1 MKIDIENAAMDVRSL
16 HRQMTHYNR
25 WKRQLDE
32 RLQRFEQWGQQHSM
46 FGTNMSK
53 TLQRARQLL
62 RGESFTIACVGE
74 FSRGKTELIN
84 ALLYTGGGRRLLPSQ
99 PGRTTMC
106 PTEIFWDAHQP
117 ANCVRL
123 LPIETRRTN
132 TSLQNFK
139 RIPQNWVTIH
149 FDAKNHEQTRAAINQ
164 VSASKQVSVADAIKL
179 GFAQD
184 ELGERDENGMVTVP
198 AWRHALISLDHPL
211 LRQGL
216 RIVDTPVLNALGNE
230 PELTLKTL
238 PDAQAILFLL
248 SADAGVTASDMEI
261 WREHIQVLR
270 DNNCTAVIALLN
282 KIDSLWDD
290 LTPAQEIE
298 ANIIQLRQ
306 LTARQLSLAPEHV
319 VALSAKQGL
328 LGKVGR
334 NQAQL
339 LRSNFP
345 HLERMLASCVLGNQ
359 QQIIGHRLIG
369 DSYAMIMNARDGL
382 VRRIA
387 ECEAELD
394 ALRST
399 APAQAGEKLNELRE
413 TIRRTH
419 HEYHKQALSLRTSQ
433 RLLDSQKLSLLGPIS
448 TAQLEQQ
455 IAEAHGSLA
464 QSWTTV
470 GLARAIGKF
479 FDDVDSNI
487 RHLEREIERCNRVLT
502 SIYERPEQT
511 VNGDDL
517 IMRHLLKIQKQRR
530 QLNQLHRRAEDFR
543 KSLSSV
549 LTHKGAL
556 ISRFINTLVQ
566 EVRAVYID
574 LNQHIHHWMQEAL
587 APLFHHNQYQKQL
600 LEHHMLRLTQ
610 LQTQRNGHTEQLQ
623 LLQTNLY
630 QLQSAL
636 GNIEPLFNEILST
649 PLEPELMADVEQ
661 QEAIATARAPVVSIK
676 QGRQILRGN

>member
-1 MKIDIENAAMDVRSL
+1 MDVRSL

-32 RLQRFEQWGQQHSM
+32 RLQRFEQWGKAHSL
-46 FGTNMSK
+46 FGQSMDK
-53 TLQRARQLL
+53 TLHRARQLL

-84 ALLYTGGGRRLLPSQ
+84 ALLYAGGGRRLLPSQ

-106 PTEIFWDAHQP
+106 PTEIFWDANQP

-123 LPIETRRTN
+123 LPIETRRSN
-132 TSLQNFK
+132 TSLQSFK
-139 RIPQNWVTIH
+139 RIPQKWVTIQ
-149 FDAKNHEQTRAAINQ
+149 FDAKDHEQTRAAINQ

-179 GFAQD
+179 GFAED
-184 ELGERDENGMVTVP
+184 ELGERDAQGMVTLP

-216 RIVDTPVLNALGNE
+216 RIVDTPGLNALGNE

-261 WREHIQVLR
+261 WREHIQGLR

-290 LTPAQEIE
+290 LTPAAEVAASIE
-298 ANIIQLRQ
+298 RLRQ
-306 LTARQLSLAPEHV
+306 LTAHQLGLASQHV
-319 VALSAKQGL
+319 VAVSAKQGL

-339 LRSNFP
+339 ARSNFP
-345 HLERMLASCVLGNQ
+345 QLESMLAEAVLRNQ
-359 QQIIGHRLIG
+359 QQIISHALIG
-369 DSYAMIMNARDGL
+369 DSYAMMINTRSGL
-382 VRRIA
+382 AKRIA
-387 ECEAELD
+387 ECEAELESLRTTAPEQANEKLQ
-394 ALRST
+394 ALRD
-399 APAQAGEKLNELRE
+399 

-433 RLLDSQKLSLLGPIS
+433 RLLESQQLSLLSPIGMPS
-448 TAQLEQQ
+448 LDRQ
-455 IAEAHGSLA
+455 IAEAHSNLA
-464 QSWTTV
+464 QSWTTL
-470 GLARAIGKF
+470 GLARAIASF
-479 FDDVDSNI
+479 FDAVDSNI
-487 RHLEREIERCNRVLT
+487 NHLEREIERCNRVLA
-502 SIYERPEQT
+502 SIYERPEHSLS
-511 VNGDDL
+511 GDDL
-517 IMRHLLKIQKQRR
+517 MMRHLLKIQKQRR
-530 QLNQLHRRAEDFR
+530 QLRQLQTRAEEFR
-543 KSLSSV
+543 KSLTTV
-549 LTHKGAL
+549 LTHKSAL

-566 EVRAVYID
+566 EVRTVYMD
-574 LNQHIHHWMQEAL
+574 LHQHINHWMQEAL
-587 APLFHHNQYQKQL
+587 APLFHQNQYQKQL

-610 LQTQRNGHTEQLQ
+610 MQSQRNSHAEQLQ
-623 LLQTNLY
+623 TLQTNLY

-636 GNIEPLFNEILST
+636 MSIEPLYREILAE
-649 PLEPELMADVEQ
+649 PLEPELMDDLP
-661 QEAIATARAPVVSIK
+661 ATTDTTGARVLPFAKSKAVL
-676 QGRQILRGN
+676 QGNS

>member
-1 MKIDIENAAMDVRSL
+1 MDIRSL

-32 RLQRFEQWGQQHSM
+32 RLQRFEQWSQQHDM
-46 FGTNMSK
+46 AGANMGK

-106 PTEIFWDAHQP
+106 PTEIFWDHHQP

-132 TSLQNFK
+132 TSLQSFK
-139 RIPQNWVTIH
+139 RIPQNWVAIH
-149 FDAKNHEQTRAAINQ
+149 FDAQDHEQTRAAINQ

-216 RIVDTPVLNALGNE
+216 RIVDTPGLNALGNE

-248 SADAGVTASDMEI
+248 SADAGVTASDMDI
-261 WREHIQVLR
+261 WREHIQLLR

-298 ANIIQLRQ
+298 ANIDQLRK
-306 LTARQLSLAPEHV
+306 LTAHQLSLSPEHV

-339 LRSNFP
+339 ARSNFP
-345 HLERMLASCVLGNQ
+345 QLERMLAECVLRNQ

-369 DSYAMIMNARDGL
+369 DSYAMVINARNSL
-382 VRRIA
+382 QRRLA
-387 ECEAELD
+387 ECEQECNELR
-394 ALRST
+394 AV
-399 APAQAGEKLNELRE
+399 APEAAAEKLNELRDS
-413 TIRRTH
+413 IRRSH

-448 TAQLEQQ
+448 SGLLERQ
-455 IAEAHGSLA
+455 IAEAHANLA

-479 FDDVDSNI
+479 FDDVDNNL
-487 RHLEREIERCNRVLT
+487 RHLEREIERCNRLLT
-502 SIYERPEQT
+502 SIYERPEQGLS
-511 VNGDDL
+511 GDDL

-530 QLNQLHRRAEDFR
+530 QLNQLHARADDFR
-543 KSLSSV
+543 KSLSTV
-549 LTHKGAL
+549 FTHKGAL

-566 EVRAVYID
+566 EVRSVYAD
-574 LNQHIHHWMQEAL
+574 LNQHITHWLQEAL
-587 APLFHHNQYQKQL
+587 APLFHQNQYQKQL

-610 LQTQRNGHTEQLQ
+610 LQTQRNSHAEQVEVLQ
-623 LLQTNLY
+623 RNIY
-630 QLQSAL
+630 QLQTAL
-636 GNIEPLFNEILST
+636 GKIEPLYKELMT
-649 PLEPELMADVEQ
+649 APLEPESMVDLEPKDAMSAQ
-661 QEAIATARAPVVSIK
+661 VVSIS
-676 QGRQILRGN
+676 QGRHGVSHR

>member
-1 MKIDIENAAMDVRSL
+1 MDIRSL

-32 RLQRFEQWGQQHSM
+32 RLQRFEQWSQQHDMS
-46 FGTNMSK
+46 GANMGK

-106 PTEIFWDAHQP
+106 PTEIFWDSQQP
-117 ANCVRL
+117 TNCVRL

-132 TSLQNFK
+132 TSLQSFK
-139 RIPQNWVTIH
+139 RIPQNWVAIH
-149 FDAKNHEQTRAAINQ
+149 FDAQDHEQTRAAINQ
-164 VSASKQVSVADAIKL
+164 VSASKQVTVADAIKL
-179 GFAQD
+179 GFAED

-216 RIVDTPVLNALGNE
+216 RIVDTPGLNALGNE

-248 SADAGVTASDMEI
+248 SADAGVTASDMDI
-261 WREHIQVLR
+261 WREHIQLLR

-290 LTPAQEIE
+290 LTSPQEVE
-298 ANIIQLRQ
+298 ANIDRLRK
-306 LTARQLSLAPEHV
+306 LTAHQLSLAPEHV

-334 NQAQL
+334 NHAQL
-339 LRSNFP
+339 ERSNFP
-345 HLERMLASCVLGNQ
+345 QLERMLAECVLRNQ

-369 DSYAMIMNARDGL
+369 DSYAMVINARNSL
-382 VRRIA
+382 QQRLH
-387 ECEAELD
+387 ECEKECEEL
-394 ALRST
+394 RT
-399 APAQAGEKLNELRE
+399 VAPAEAGEKLTELRE
-413 TIRRTH
+413 TIRRSH

-448 TAQLEQQ
+448 SGLLEQQ
-455 IAEAHGSLA
+455 IAEAHANLA

-479 FDDVDSNI
+479 FDDVDSNM

-511 VNGDDL
+511 FSGDDL

-530 QLNQLHRRAEDFR
+530 QLNQLHARADDFR
-543 KSLSSV
+543 KSLSAV
-549 LTHKGAL
+549 FTHKGAL

-566 EVRAVYID
+566 EVRAVYAD
-574 LNQHIHHWMQEAL
+574 LNQHITHWLQEAL

-610 LQTQRNGHTEQLQ
+610 LQTQRNSHTEQLEA
-623 LLQTNLY
+623 LQRNIY
-630 QLQSAL
+630 QLQTAL
-636 GNIEPLFNEILST
+636 GNIEPLYKELLST
-649 PLEPELMADVEQ
+649 PLEPELMADQEQ
-661 QEAIATARAPVVSIK
+661 KESMTAQVVSIS
-676 QGRQILRGN
+676 QGRQHVRGS

>member
-1 MKIDIENAAMDVRSL
+1 MDIKSL

-25 WKRQLDE
+25 WKRQLDD
-32 RLQRFEQWGQQHSM
+32 RLQRFEHWSEQHAVS
-46 FGTNMSK
+46 GTNRGT

-62 RGESFTIACVGE
+62 RGENFTIACVGE

-84 ALLYTGGGRRLLPSQ
+84 ALLYSGGGRRLLPSQ

-106 PTEIFWDAHQP
+106 PTEIYWDIHEP
-117 ANCVRL
+117 GNCVRL
-123 LPIETRRTN
+123 LPIETRSTN
-132 TSLQNFK
+132 TSLQSFK
-139 RIPQNWVTIH
+139 RIPQNWVAIH
-149 FDAKNHEQTRAAINQ
+149 FDAQDEEQTRAAINQ
-164 VSASKQVSVADAIKL
+164 VSASKQVSVGDAIKL
-179 GFAQD
+179 GFAPE
-184 ELGERDENGMVTVP
+184 ELGERDENGMVTLP

-216 RIVDTPVLNALGNE
+216 RIVDTPGLNALGNE

-248 SADAGVTASDMEI
+248 GADTGVTASDMEI

-290 LTPAQEIE
+290 LTPTQEIE
-298 ANIIQLRQ
+298 TNINQLRQ
-306 LTARQLSLAPEHV
+306 LTARQLNLSPEHV

-339 LRSNFP
+339 MRSNFP
-345 HLERMLASCVLGNQ
+345 QLERMLAECVMRNQ
-359 QQIIGHRLIG
+359 QQLIGHRLIG
-369 DSYAMIMNARDGL
+369 DSYAMVINARNSL
-382 VRRIA
+382 QRRLG
-387 ECEAELD
+387 ECEQELEE
-394 ALRST
+394 LRT
-399 APAQAGEKLNELRE
+399 VAPEAASEKLTELRD
-413 TIRRTH
+413 TIRRSH

-433 RLLDSQKLSLLGPIS
+433 RLLESQKLSLLGPIS
-448 TAQLEQQ
+448 SRQLELQ
-455 IAEAHGSLA
+455 IAEAHANLA

-479 FDDVDSNI
+479 FDDVDSNM

-511 VNGDDL
+511 INGDDL
-517 IMRHLLKIQKQRR
+517 MMRHLLRIQKQRR
-530 QLNQLHRRAEDFR
+530 QLHQLHTRAEGFH
-543 KSLSSV
+543 KSLSAV

-556 ISRFINTLVQ
+556 INRFINTLVQ
-566 EVRAVYID
+566 EVRAVYVD
-574 LNQHIHHWMQEAL
+574 LNQHITHWLHEAL

-610 LQTQRNGHTEQLQ
+610 LQTQRNNHSEQLEV
-623 LLQTNLY
+623 LRTNIY
-630 QLQSAL
+630 QLQTAL
-636 GNIEPLFNEILST
+636 GNIEPLYKELLTT
-649 PLEPELMADVEQ
+649 PLEQELMVEAERKESLAKGGQ
-661 QEAIATARAPVVSIK
+661 VVSI
-676 QGRQILRGN
+676 QNARQSLRSQ

>member
-1 MKIDIENAAMDVRSL
+1 MDARSL

-32 RLQRFEQWGQQHSM
+32 RLQRFEHWLNHHGVFAVPM
-46 FGTNMSK
+46 GE

-106 PTEIFWDAHQP
+106 PTEIYWDAHQP

-123 LPIETRRTN
+123 LPIETRRTH
-132 TSLQNFK
+132 TSLQSFK

-149 FDAKNHEQTRAAINQ
+149 FDANDQEQTRAAINQ
-164 VSASKQVSVADAIKL
+164 VSASKQVSVADAVKL

-184 ELGERDENGMVTVP
+184 ELGERDEQGLVSVP

-216 RIVDTPVLNALGNE
+216 RIVDTPGLNALGNE

-261 WREHIQVLR
+261 WREHIQTLR
-270 DNNCTAVIALLN
+270 EENCTAVIALLN

-290 LTPAQEIE
+290 LTPPQEVE
-298 ANIIQLRQ
+298 ANINQLRR
-306 LTARQLSLAPEHV
+306 LTAHQLELSPNHV

-334 NQAQL
+334 NQAL
-339 LRSNFP
+339 LARSNFP
-345 HLERMLASCVLGNQ
+345 QLERMLAGIVMRNQ
-359 QQIIGHRLIG
+359 QQIIGHRLVG
-369 DSYAMIMNARDGL
+369 DSYEMIINARNGL

-387 ECEAELD
+387 EAEHELAEL
-394 ALRST
+394 RTT
-399 APAQAGEKLNELRE
+399 APENAAAKLQELRD
-413 TIRRTH
+413 TIRRAH
-419 HEYHKQALSLRTSQ
+419 HDYHKQALSLRTSQ
-433 RLLDSQKLSLLGPIS
+433 RLLESQKVPLLAPIS
-448 TAQLEQQ
+448 LAQLEQQ
-455 IAEAHGSLA
+455 IAEAHKNLA
-464 QSWTTV
+464 QSWTTL

-487 RHLEREIERCNRVLT
+487 NHLEREIERCNRVMA
-502 SIYERPEQT
+502 SIYERPDQPLAE
-511 VNGDDL
+511 DHL
-517 IMRHLLKIQKQRR
+517 MMRHLLKIQKQRR
-530 QLNQLHRRAEDFR
+530 QLRQLHRRADDFR
-543 KSLSSV
+543 KSLTTV

-566 EVRAVYID
+566 EVRNVYGD
-574 LNQHIHHWMQEAL
+574 LSLHINQWMQEAL
-587 APLFHHNQYQKQL
+587 APLFHQNQYQKQL

-610 LQTQRNGHTEQLQ
+610 LQNQRNSHAEQVEM
-623 LLQTNLY
+623 LQTNLY
-630 QLQSAL
+630 QLQTAL
-636 GNIEPLFNEILST
+636 GNIEPLYREILAA
-649 PLEPELMADVEQ
+649 PLEPELVADGEYKSGESSAQV
-661 QEAIATARAPVVSIK
+661 ISINQVRQVA
-676 QGRQILRGN
+676 QGN

>member
-1 MKIDIENAAMDVRSL
+1 MDVRSL

-32 RLQRFEQWGQQHSM
+32 RLQRFEQWGQAHRLLGQSM
-46 FGTNMSK
+46 DK
-53 TLQRARQLL
+53 TLNRARQLL

-106 PTEIFWDAHQP
+106 PTEIFWDAQQP

-132 TSLQNFK
+132 TSLQSFK
-139 RIPQNWVTIH
+139 RIPQNWVTIQ
-149 FDAKNHEQTRAAINQ
+149 FDASDYDQTRAAINQ

-179 GFAQD
+179 GFAED
-184 ELGERDENGMVTVP
+184 ELGERDSDGMVTVP

-216 RIVDTPVLNALGNE
+216 RIVDTPGLNALGNE

-248 SADAGVTASDMEI
+248 SADAGVTASDMDI
-261 WREHIQVLR
+261 WREHIQSLR

-290 LTPAQEIE
+290 LTPAHEVE
-298 ANIIQLRQ
+298 ANIDRLRQ
-306 LTARQLSLAPEHV
+306 LTAHQLDLAPQHV

-339 LRSNFP
+339 ARSNFP
-345 HLERMLASCVLGNQ
+345 QLESMLAEAVLRNQ
-359 QQIIGHRLIG
+359 QQIIGHSLIG
-369 DSYAMIMNARDGL
+369 DSYAMVINTRSGL
-382 VRRIA
+382 VKRIA
-387 ECEAELD
+387 ECEVELESLRTTAPEDAAEKLQ
-394 ALRST
+394 ALRD
-399 APAQAGEKLNELRE
+399 

-433 RLLDSQKLSLLGPIS
+433 RLLESQQVSLLSPIS
-448 TAQLEQQ
+448 MPLLDQQ
-455 IAEAHGSLA
+455 IAEAHSNLA
-464 QSWTTV
+464 QSWTTL
-470 GLARAIGKF
+470 GLARAIASF
-479 FDDVDSNI
+479 FDAVDSNVN
-487 RHLEREIERCNRVLT
+487 HLEREIERCNRVLT
-502 SIYERPEQT
+502 SIYERPEHSLP
-511 VNGDDL
+511 GDDL
-517 IMRHLLKIQKQRR
+517 MMRHLLKIQKQRR
-530 QLNQLHRRAEDFR
+530 QLRQLQARADEFRRA
-543 KSLSSV
+543 LTTV
-549 LTHKGAL
+549 LTHKSAL

-566 EVRAVYID
+566 EVRAVYVD
-574 LNQHIHHWMQEAL
+574 LHQHISQWLQEAL
-587 APLFHHNQYQKQL
+587 APLFHQNQYQKQL

-610 LQTQRNGHTEQLQ
+610 MQAQRNTQAEQLQ
-623 LLQTNLY
+623 TLQTNLY

-636 GNIEPLFNEILST
+636 ASIEPLYREILAE
-649 PLEPELMADVEQ
+649 PLEPELMDD
-661 QEAIATARAPVVSIK
+661 APVVAPKPVARVLPFAKSK
-676 QGRQILRGN
+676 QVLQGNS

>member
-1 MKIDIENAAMDVRSL
+1 MDIRSL

-32 RLQRFEQWGQQHSM
+32 RLQRFEQWTKQHD
-46 FGTNMSK
+46 MSGATMGK

-106 PTEIFWDAHQP
+106 PTEIYWDANQP

-132 TSLQNFK
+132 TSLQSFK
-139 RIPQNWVTIH
+139 RITQNWVTIH
-149 FDAKNHEQTRAAINQ
+149 FDAQDHEQTRAAINQ
-164 VSASKQVSVADAIKL
+164 VSAGKQVSVATAVKL

-216 RIVDTPVLNALGNE
+216 RIVDTPGLNALGNE

-248 SADAGVTASDMEI
+248 SADAGVTASDMAI
-261 WREHIQVLR
+261 WREHIQLLR

-290 LTPAQEIE
+290 LTPPQEIE
-298 ANIIQLRQ
+298 ANINQLRQ
-306 LTARQLSLAPEHV
+306 LTARQLNLAPEHV

-339 LRSNFP
+339 VRSNFP
-345 HLERMLASCVLGNQ
+345 QLERMLAECVMRNQ

-369 DSYAMIMNARDGL
+369 DSYAMVINARNSL
-382 VRRIA
+382 QRRLG
-387 ECEAELD
+387 ECEKELD
-394 ALRST
+394 ELRT
-399 APAQAGEKLNELRE
+399 VAPEAASEKLTELRD
-413 TIRRTH
+413 TIRRAH

-433 RLLDSQKLSLLGPIS
+433 RLLESQKLSLLGPIS
-448 TAQLEQQ
+448 ISLLEQQ
-455 IAEAHGSLA
+455 IAEAHANLA
-464 QSWTTV
+464 QSWTTI

-479 FDDVDSNI
+479 FDDVDSNL
-487 RHLEREIERCNRVLT
+487 RHLEREIERSNRVLT
-502 SIYERPEQT
+502 SIYERPERT
-511 VNGDDL
+511 MSGDDL

-530 QLNQLHRRAEDFR
+530 QLRQLHRRADDFR
-543 KSLSSV
+543 KSLSTV

-566 EVRAVYID
+566 EVRTVYVE
-574 LNQHIHHWMQEAL
+574 LNQHIHQWMQEAL

-610 LQTQRNGHTEQLQ
+610 LQTQRNSHSEQLEV
-623 LLQTNLY
+623 LQTNIY
-630 QLQSAL
+630 QLQTAL
-636 GNIEPLFNEILST
+636 GNIEPLYKELLMT
-649 PLEPELMADVEQ
+649 PLEPELMTDAEQ
-661 QEAIATARAPVVSIK
+661 HAPQAAGAQVVSIK
-676 QGRQILRGN
+676 LGRQSLRSGQ

>member
-1 MKIDIENAAMDVRSL
+1 
-16 HRQMTHYNR
+16 MTHYNR

-32 RLQRFEQWGQQHSM
+32 RLQRFEQWGKNHDM
-46 FGTNMSK
+46 VDPGMGK

-106 PTEIFWDAHQP
+106 PTEIFWDNHQP

-132 TSLQNFK
+132 TSLQSFK

-149 FDAKNHEQTRAAINQ
+149 FDSRDPEQTRAAINQ
-164 VSASKQVSVADAIKL
+164 VSASKQVTVADAIKL
-179 GFAQD
+179 GFVQD
-184 ELGERDENGMVTVP
+184 ELGERDEQGMVTVP

-216 RIVDTPVLNALGNE
+216 RIVDTPGLNALGNE

-290 LTPAQEIE
+290 LTPAQEID
-298 ANIIQLRQ
+298 ANVNRLRQ
-306 LTARQLSLAPEHV
+306 LTARQLNLAPEHV

-345 HLERMLASCVLGNQ
+345 QLERMLAECVLRNQ

-369 DSYAMIMNARDGL
+369 DSYAMIINARNGL
-382 VRRIA
+382 QRRLG
-387 ECEAELD
+387 ECENELEE
-394 ALRST
+394 LRAV
-399 APAQAGEKLNELRE
+399 APEAAGDKLNELRD

-433 RLLDSQKLSLLGPIS
+433 RLLESQKLSLLGPIS
-448 TAQLEQQ
+448 SGLLEQQ
-455 IAEAHGSLA
+455 IARAHESLA

-470 GLARAIGKF
+470 GLARAIGDF
-479 FDDVDSNI
+479 FDDVDSNL

-502 SIYERPEQT
+502 SIYERPEQAGT
-511 VNGDDL
+511 SDDL
-517 IMRHLLKIQKQRR
+517 TMRHLLKIQKQRR
-530 QLNQLHRRAEDFR
+530 QLRQLHTRADDFR
-543 KSLSSV
+543 KSLSAV
-549 LTHKGAL
+549 FTHKGAL

-566 EVRAVYID
+566 EVRAVYVD

-610 LQTQRNGHTEQLQ
+610 LQTRRNSHTEQLES
-623 LLQTNLY
+623 LQTNIY
-630 QLQSAL
+630 QLQTAL
-636 GNIEPLFNEILST
+636 GNIEPLYSELLAA
-649 PLEPELMADVEQ
+649 PLEPELLVDAEQ
-661 QEAIATARAPVVSIK
+661 KELSAAGAQIVSIN
-676 QGRQILRGN
+676 QGRQSLRGN

>member
-1 MKIDIENAAMDVRSL
+1 MDLRSL
-16 HRQMTHYNR
+16 HRQMIHYTR

-32 RLQRFEQWGQQHSM
+32 RLQRFEHWSQQHDMS
-46 FGTNMSK
+46 GANMGK

-106 PTEIFWDAHQP
+106 PTEIYWDSHQP

-132 TSLQNFK
+132 TSLQSFK
-139 RIPQNWVTIH
+139 RIPQNWVAIH
-149 FDAKNHEQTRAAINQ
+149 FDAQDHEQTRAAINQ

-216 RIVDTPVLNALGNE
+216 RIVDTPGLNALGNE

-290 LTPAQEIE
+290 LTPPQEIE
-298 ANIIQLRQ
+298 TNINQLRQ
-306 LTARQLSLAPEHV
+306 LTARQLNLAPEHV

-339 LRSNFP
+339 ARSNFTQ
-345 HLERMLASCVLGNQ
+345 LERMLAECVMRNQ

-369 DSYAMIMNARDGL
+369 DSYAMVINARNSL
-382 VRRIA
+382 QRRLG
-387 ECEAELD
+387 ECEKELEE
-394 ALRST
+394 LRAV
-399 APAQAGEKLNELRE
+399 APEAAGEKLTELRD
-413 TIRRTH
+413 TIRRNH

-433 RLLDSQKLSLLGPIS
+433 RLLESQKLSLLGPIS
-448 TAQLEQQ
+448 SGLLEQQ
-455 IAEAHGSLA
+455 IAEAHASLA

-479 FDDVDSNI
+479 FDDVDSNL

-511 VNGDDL
+511 VSGDDL

-530 QLNQLHRRAEDFR
+530 QLRQLHTRADDFR
-543 KSLSSV
+543 KSLSAV
-549 LTHKGAL
+549 FTHKGAL

-574 LNQHIHHWMQEAL
+574 LNQHINHWMQEAL

-610 LQTQRNGHTEQLQ
+610 LQTQRNSHSEQLEA
-623 LLQTNLY
+623 LQTNIY
-630 QLQSAL
+630 QLQTAL
-636 GNIEPLFNEILST
+636 GNIEPLYKELLTT
-649 PLEPELMADVEQ
+649 PLEPELMADAEQ
-661 QEAIATARAPVVSIK
+661 KEQEQEQGAQVVSIK
-676 QGRQILRGN
+676 QGRQSLRGN

>member
-1 MKIDIENAAMDVRSL
+1 MDVRSL

-32 RLQRFEQWGQQHSM
+32 RLQRFEQWGKNHDMVDASM
-46 FGTNMSK
+46 GK

-84 ALLYTGGGRRLLPSQ
+84 ALLYAGGGRRLLPSQ

-132 TSLQNFK
+132 TSLQSFK

-149 FDAKNHEQTRAAINQ
+149 FDALDPEQTRAAINQ
-164 VSASKQVSVADAIKL
+164 VSASKQVSVGDAIKL

-184 ELGERDENGMVTVP
+184 ELGECDEQGMVTVP

-216 RIVDTPVLNALGNE
+216 RIVDTPGLNALGNE

-248 SADAGVTASDMEI
+248 SADAGVTASDMAI
-261 WREHIQVLR
+261 WRDHIQVLR
-270 DNNCTAVIALLN
+270 DSNCTAVIALLN

-290 LTPAQEIE
+290 LTPAAEIDV
-298 ANIIQLRQ
+298 NVNQLRQ

-345 HLERMLASCVLGNQ
+345 QLERMLAECVLRNQ
-359 QQIIGHRLIG
+359 QQIVGHRLIG
-369 DSYAMIMNARDGL
+369 DSYAMIINARIGL
-382 VRRIA
+382 QRRLS
-387 ECEAELD
+387 ECETELEQ
-394 ALRST
+394 LRAV
-399 APAQAGEKLNELRE
+399 APEAAGEKLDELRD
-413 TIRRTH
+413 TIRRSH

-433 RLLDSQKLSLLGPIS
+433 RVLESQKLSLLGPVS
-448 TAQLEQQ
+448 SGLLERQ
-455 IAEAHGSLA
+455 IAKAHESLA

-470 GLARAIGKF
+470 GLARAIGDF
-479 FDDVDSNI
+479 FDDVDSNL

-511 VNGDDL
+511 VTGDDL
-517 IMRHLLKIQKQRR
+517 TMRHLLKIQKQRR
-530 QLNQLHRRAEDFR
+530 QLRQLHSRADDFR
-543 KSLSSV
+543 KSLSAV
-549 LTHKGAL
+549 FTHKGAL

-566 EVRAVYID
+566 EVRAVYAD

-587 APLFHHNQYQKQL
+587 APLFHHNHYQKQL

-610 LQTQRNGHTEQLQ
+610 LQTQRNSHAEQLES
-623 LLQTNLY
+623 LQTNIY
-630 QLQSAL
+630 QLQTAL
-636 GNIEPLFNEILST
+636 GNIEPLYNELLAA
-649 PLEPELMADVEQ
+649 PLEPELLADVEQ
-661 QEAIATARAPVVSIK
+661 KAPVVGAQVVSIK
-676 QGRQILRGN
+676 QGRQSLRGNSI

>member
-1 MKIDIENAAMDVRSL
+1 MDFRSL
-16 HRQMTHYNR
+16 HRQMTRYNR

-32 RLQRFEQWGQQHSM
+32 RLQRFERWGKSHGM
-46 FGTNMSK
+46 FGADMEK

-106 PTEIFWDAHQP
+106 PTEIFWDAQQP
-117 ANCVRL
+117 TNCVRL
-123 LPIETRRTN
+123 LPIETRYTN
-132 TSLQNFK
+132 TSLQSFK
-139 RIPQNWVTIH
+139 RIPQNWVAIH
-149 FDAKNHEQTRAAINQ
+149 FDSKDHEETRAAINQ

-179 GFAQD
+179 GFVEE
-184 ELGERDENGMVTVP
+184 ELGERDENGLVSVP

-211 LRQGL
+211 LRQGV
-216 RIVDTPVLNALGNE
+216 RIVDTPGLNALGNE

-261 WREHIQVLR
+261 WREHIQGLR
-270 DNNCTAVIALLN
+270 DGHCTAVITLLN

-290 LTPAQEIE
+290 LTPAEETQ
-298 ANIIQLRQ
+298 ANIDRLCA
-306 LTARQLSLAPEHV
+306 LTARQLDMAPEHV

-339 LRSNFP
+339 VRSNLP
-345 HLERMLASCVLGNQ
+345 VLEQMLADCVIRSH
-359 QQIIGHRLIG
+359 QQIISHRLIG
-369 DSYAMIMNARDGL
+369 DSYAMMITVRNGL

-387 ECEAELD
+387 ECEQELE
-394 ALRST
+394 ALRG
-399 APAQAGEKLNELRE
+399 AEPEGAAEKLQELRD

-419 HEYHKQALSLRTSQ
+419 HEYHKQALSLKTSQ
-433 RLLDSQKLSLLGPIS
+433 RLLESQKLSLLAPVS
-448 TAQLEQQ
+448 TAQLDQQ
-455 IAEAHGSLA
+455 IADAHNNLS

-470 GLARAIGKF
+470 GLGRAIAKF

-487 RHLEREIERCNRVLT
+487 LNLEREIERCNRVLT

-511 VNGDDL
+511 KGTDDL
-517 IMRHLLKIQKQRR
+517 IMSHLLKIQKQRR
-530 QLNQLHRRAEDFR
+530 QLRQLHNRADDFR
-543 KSLSSV
+543 KSLSTV
-549 LTHKGAL
+549 LTLKGAL
-556 ISRFINTLVQ
+556 INRFINTLVQ
-566 EVRAVYID
+566 EVRTVYID
-574 LNQHIHHWMQEAL
+574 LNQHIQQWIQEAL
-587 APLFHHNQYQKQL
+587 APLFHQNQYQKQL

-610 LQTQRNGHTEQLQ
+610 LQSLRNNHSEQLEV
-623 LLQTNLY
+623 LKTNLY
-630 QLQSAL
+630 QLQTAL
-636 GNIEPLFNEILST
+636 ADIEPLYQDILSST
-649 PLEPELMADVEQ
+649 LEPELDAAGDEQ
-661 QEAIATARAPVVSIK
+661 ATQFSERQQAQVVSINRVA
-676 QGRQILRGN
+676 GLAR

>member
-1 MKIDIENAAMDVRSL
+1 MDVRSL

-32 RLQRFEQWGQQHSM
+32 RLQRFEQWGKNHDM
-46 FGTNMSK
+46 VDPGMGK

-106 PTEIFWDAHQP
+106 PTEIFWDNHQP

-132 TSLQNFK
+132 TSLQSFK

-149 FDAKNHEQTRAAINQ
+149 FDSRDPEQTRAAINQ
-164 VSASKQVSVADAIKL
+164 VSASKQVTVADAIKL
-179 GFAQD
+179 GFVQD
-184 ELGERDENGMVTVP
+184 ELGERDEQGMVTVP

-216 RIVDTPVLNALGNE
+216 RIVDTPGLNALGNE

-290 LTPAQEIE
+290 LTPAQEID
-298 ANIIQLRQ
+298 ANVNRLRQ
-306 LTARQLSLAPEHV
+306 LTARQLNLAPEHV

-345 HLERMLASCVLGNQ
+345 QLERMLAECVLRNQ

-369 DSYAMIMNARDGL
+369 DSYAMIINARNGL
-382 VRRIA
+382 QRRLG
-387 ECEAELD
+387 ECENELEE
-394 ALRST
+394 LRAV
-399 APAQAGEKLNELRE
+399 APEAAGDKLNELRDA
-413 TIRRTH
+413 IRRTH

-433 RLLDSQKLSLLGPIS
+433 RLLESQKLSLLGPIS
-448 TAQLEQQ
+448 SGLLEQQ
-455 IAEAHGSLA
+455 IARAHESLA

-470 GLARAIGKF
+470 GLARAIGDF
-479 FDDVDSNI
+479 FDDVDSNL

-502 SIYERPEQT
+502 SIYERPEQAGT
-511 VNGDDL
+511 SDDL
-517 IMRHLLKIQKQRR
+517 TMRHLLKIQKQRR
-530 QLNQLHRRAEDFR
+530 QLRQLHTRADDFR
-543 KSLSSV
+543 KSLSAV
-549 LTHKGAL
+549 FTHKGAL

-566 EVRAVYID
+566 EVRAVYVD

-610 LQTQRNGHTEQLQ
+610 LQTRRNSHTEQLES
-623 LLQTNLY
+623 LQTNIY
-630 QLQSAL
+630 QLQTAL
-636 GNIEPLFNEILST
+636 GNIEPLYSELLAA
-649 PLEPELMADVEQ
+649 PLEPELLVDAGQKELSAAGAQ
-661 QEAIATARAPVVSIK
+661 IVSIN
-676 QGRQILRGN
+676 QGRQSLRGN

>member
-1 MKIDIENAAMDVRSL
+1 MDVRSL

-32 RLQRFEQWGQQHSM
+32 RLQRFEQWGKNHDM
-46 FGTNMSK
+46 VDPGMGK

-106 PTEIFWDAHQP
+106 PTEIFWDFHQP

-132 TSLQNFK
+132 TSLQSFK

-149 FDAKNHEQTRAAINQ
+149 FDSRDPEQTRAAINQ
-164 VSASKQVSVADAIKL
+164 VSASKQVTVADAIKL
-179 GFAQD
+179 GFVQD
-184 ELGERDENGMVTVP
+184 ELGERDEQGLITVP

-216 RIVDTPVLNALGNE
+216 RIVDTPGLNALGNE

-290 LTPAQEIE
+290 LTPAQEID
-298 ANIIQLRQ
+298 ANVNRLRQ
-306 LTARQLSLAPEHV
+306 LTARQLNLAPEHV

-345 HLERMLASCVLGNQ
+345 QLERMLAECVLRNQ

-369 DSYAMIMNARDGL
+369 DSYAMIINARNGL
-382 VRRIA
+382 QRRLG
-387 ECEAELD
+387 ECENELEE
-394 ALRST
+394 LRAV
-399 APAQAGEKLNELRE
+399 APEAAGEKLTELRD

-433 RLLDSQKLSLLGPIS
+433 RLLESQKLSLLGPIS
-448 TAQLEQQ
+448 SGLLEQQ
-455 IAEAHGSLA
+455 IARAHESLA

-470 GLARAIGKF
+470 GLARAIGDF
-479 FDDVDSNI
+479 FDDVDSNL

-511 VNGDDL
+511 GTSDDL
-517 IMRHLLKIQKQRR
+517 TMRHLLKIQKQRR
-530 QLNQLHRRAEDFR
+530 QLRQLHTRADDFR
-543 KSLSSV
+543 KSLSAV
-549 LTHKGAL
+549 FTHKGAL

-610 LQTQRNGHTEQLQ
+610 LQTRRNSHTEQQ
-623 LLQTNLY
+623 ESLQTNIY
-630 QLQSAL
+630 QLQTAL
-636 GNIEPLFNEILST
+636 GNIEPLYSELLAA
-649 PLEPELMADVEQ
+649 PLEPELLVDAEQ
-661 QEAIATARAPVVSIK
+661 KELSAAGAQIVSIN
-676 QGRQILRGN
+676 QGRQSLRGN

>member
-1 MKIDIENAAMDVRSL
+1 
-16 HRQMTHYNR
+16 MTHYNR

-32 RLQRFEQWGQQHSM
+32 RLQRFEQWGKNHDM
-46 FGTNMSK
+46 VDPGMGK

-106 PTEIFWDAHQP
+106 PTEIFWDNHQP

-132 TSLQNFK
+132 TSLQSFK

-149 FDAKNHEQTRAAINQ
+149 FDSRDPEQTRAAINQ
-164 VSASKQVSVADAIKL
+164 VSASKQVTIADAIKL
-179 GFAQD
+179 GFVQD
-184 ELGERDENGMVTVP
+184 ELGERDEQGMVTVP

-216 RIVDTPVLNALGNE
+216 RIVDTPGLNALGNE

-290 LTPAQEIE
+290 LTPAQEID
-298 ANIIQLRQ
+298 ANVSRLRQ
-306 LTARQLSLAPEHV
+306 LTARQLNLAPEHV

-345 HLERMLASCVLGNQ
+345 QLERMLAECVLRNQ

-369 DSYAMIMNARDGL
+369 DSYAMIINARNGL
-382 VRRIA
+382 QRRLG
-387 ECEAELD
+387 ECENELEE
-394 ALRST
+394 LRAV
-399 APAQAGEKLNELRE
+399 APEAAGDKLNELRD

-433 RLLDSQKLSLLGPIS
+433 RLLESQKLSLLGPIS
-448 TAQLEQQ
+448 SGLLEQQ
-455 IAEAHGSLA
+455 IARAHESLA

-470 GLARAIGKF
+470 GLARAIGDF
-479 FDDVDSNI
+479 FDDVDSNL

-511 VNGDDL
+511 GTSDDL
-517 IMRHLLKIQKQRR
+517 TMRHLLKIQKQRR
-530 QLNQLHRRAEDFR
+530 QLRQLHTRADDFR
-543 KSLSSV
+543 KSLSAV
-549 LTHKGAL
+549 FTHKGAL

-566 EVRAVYID
+566 EVRAVYVD

-610 LQTQRNGHTEQLQ
+610 LQTRRNSHTEQLES
-623 LLQTNLY
+623 LQTNIY
-630 QLQSAL
+630 QLQTAL
-636 GNIEPLFNEILST
+636 GNIEPLYSELLAA
-649 PLEPELMADVEQ
+649 PLEPELLMDAEQ
-661 QEAIATARAPVVSIK
+661 KELSAAGAQIVSIN
-676 QGRQILRGN
+676 QGRQLLRGN